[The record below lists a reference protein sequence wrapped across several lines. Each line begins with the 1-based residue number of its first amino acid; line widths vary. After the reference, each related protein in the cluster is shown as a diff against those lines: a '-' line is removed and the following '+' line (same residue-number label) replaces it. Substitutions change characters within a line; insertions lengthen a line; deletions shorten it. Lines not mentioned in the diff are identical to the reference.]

1 MTPGKKKSVFVVI
14 AFSPFILMGLG
25 LFLFPCYLIIRSL
38 QAKSWTPTKASI
50 DLVNLTNDTGNSE
63 LEKAFQYTY
72 FVETKKYVGS
82 NISFGL
88 NQSDVENN
96 YQLFNTLKEAKK
108 IIVYVNPN
116 NPHESVVL
124 RGFAYTYPGL
134 LIGSFMWNSLVAIF
148 VIPVFFEKVKDENPL
163 FIVENDEDWDNS
175 L

>member
-25 LFLFPCYLIIRSL
+25 MFLFPSYLIIRTL
-38 QAKSWTPTKASI
+38 QAKSWIPTQAAI
-50 DLVNLTNDTGNSE
+50 ALVDLNDTRGSE
-63 LEKAFQYTY
+63 LKKAFQYTY
-72 FVETKKYVGS
+72 FIENKKYVGN

-96 YQLFNTLKEAKK
+96 YQLFSTLKEAKK

-116 NPHESVVL
+116 NPNESVVL

-148 VIPVFFEKVKDENPL
+148 VIPVFFENLKDENPL
-163 FIVENDEDWDNS
+163 FIVDNDDDWDNS
-175 L
+175 F